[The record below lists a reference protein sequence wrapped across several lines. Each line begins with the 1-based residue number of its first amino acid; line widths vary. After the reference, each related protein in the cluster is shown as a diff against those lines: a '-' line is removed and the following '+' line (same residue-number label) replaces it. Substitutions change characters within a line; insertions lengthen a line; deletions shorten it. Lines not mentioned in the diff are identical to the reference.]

1 MPNYSRLDEVLGK
14 DAKLWPTHCLVQYP
28 CEKVDGVNLEEA
40 EEVAHLDTW
49 FFPIEVFESSAS
61 VLKTE
66 NESLFLE
73 VNFMDSFIMPIESVQ
88 EAEAILKKIWN

>member
-1 MPNYSRLDEVLGK
+1 MSDHDMDELYHGWQTK
-14 DAKLWPTHCLVQYP
+14 TFSNKKMFIPR
-28 CEKVDGVNLEEA
+28 EKVDGANLEEA
-40 EEVAHLDTW
+40 VEIAHLDTW
-49 FFPIEVFESSAS
+49 FFPNEVFESSAS

-66 NESLFLE
+66 NESLFLV